1 MKIGLYFRIGSG
13 LDVIRSHLFL
23 IPTEIGKLFLH
34 ILLFES
40 LLLLLNID
48 LHKDTV
54 TSSCFFTFN
63 SLTYLS
69 LSKPSYFFY
78 DYSS

>member
-23 IPTEIGKLFLH
+23 IPTEIGKLLLH

-48 LHKDTV
+48 IFL
-54 TSSCFFTFN
+54 
-63 SLTYLS
+63 
-69 LSKPSYFFY
+69 FFY
-78 DYSS
+78 I